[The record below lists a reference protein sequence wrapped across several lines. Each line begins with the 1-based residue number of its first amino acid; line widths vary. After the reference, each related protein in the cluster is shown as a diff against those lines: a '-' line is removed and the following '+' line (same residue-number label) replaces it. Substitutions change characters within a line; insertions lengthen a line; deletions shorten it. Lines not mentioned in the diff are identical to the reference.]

1 MVLLVVVRIEHPTPI
16 ISVNLLLGHKFTTV
30 SRQAEAGRSAWMPV
44 ACCRLS
50 LILHSTH
57 HQIQRVQTSKPAAMV
72 TWQPAVIL
80 GRGRQSFTRGALEPL
95 QLGCLGCQKQPSCS
109 ILFNIKVLQHCYQ
122 PSFVHR
128 LRV

>member
-50 LILHSTH
+50 LNLHSTH

-72 TWQPAVIL
+72 TWQPAAIL
-80 GRGRQSFTRGALEPL
+80 GRGRQSFTRGHL
-95 QLGCLGCQKQPSCS
+95 SRCS
-109 ILFNIKVLQHCYQ
+109 LAAWGAKNSPAARFC
-122 PSFVHR
+122 ST
-128 LRV
+128 